1 MKRKRQKKKK
11 NNIKK
16 LIALVLISFSMFA
29 ITRVF
34 FTATLSKINYEVEVE
49 KQQIEDQQKTN
60 ESLTM
65 IINELASLNK
75 IDEVAQQQ
83 GLSYNNNN
91 IRSVAE

>member
-1 MKRKRQKKKK
+1 MKKRKQKKKK
-11 NNIKK
+11 PVLRKFV
-16 LIALVLISFSMFA
+16 ALFLISFSIYA
-29 ITRVF
+29 TTNVF

-75 IDEVAQQQ
+75 IDEVAHEQ